1 MFCLLLNH
9 DTISNISPYVPS
21 VMSKCLLLF
30 SWEEASTYFPSLLRH
45 LFVIRKQK
53 QKKKTI
59 GGHHSSC
66 HDCFRWGVVEQ
77 KHMTAYLSEKRQ
89 PFLLRRHLN
98 WLGKCARKNLKAP
111 KMPHKTDVDGN

>member
-53 QKKKTI
+53 QKKKKQLAAI
-59 GGHHSSC
+59 IHHVMIVFGGGLWS
-66 HDCFRWGVVEQ
+66 
-77 KHMTAYLSEKRQ
+77 
-89 PFLLRRHLN
+89 
-98 WLGKCARKNLKAP
+98 KNI
-111 KMPHKTDVDGN
+111 